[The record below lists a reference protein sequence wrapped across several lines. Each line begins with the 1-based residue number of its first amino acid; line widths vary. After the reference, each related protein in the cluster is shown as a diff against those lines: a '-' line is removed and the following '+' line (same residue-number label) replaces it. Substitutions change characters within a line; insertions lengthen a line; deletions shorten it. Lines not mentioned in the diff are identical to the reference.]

1 MPKCYFI
8 LSYKDMHTLVMCAY
22 LCNKDISNYYNFSPN
37 LLIIMD
43 FNIVFSI
50 LLCRKGQLWKMHT
63 LTTTNKVSILLD
75 NCILLLINN
84 LIFIMVWM
92 NIWLI
97 PLWKVVTMHN
107 VSEPY
112 EQFHNER
119 TNWWQFP
126 FKKKFLLRLYS
137 EFEWR

>member
-22 LCNKDISNYYNFSPN
+22 LCNKNISNYYNFSPN

-50 LLCRKGQLWKMHT
+50 LLCRKWQLWKMHT

-126 FKKKFLLRLYS
+126 FKKKLLRLCS